1 MMTTTYHPA
10 TNRYAAIVEAV
21 RTPPPPRPRLHL
33 ARISLSV
40 PPLAADDAPELAP
53 APRPSR
59 PAPLTSREYDREDRA
74 ARRDALLA
82 DYAAAFPDAD
92 TRTAHA
98 APVKRLATRYE
109 MSETYV
115 HRLTGAYRKAHG
127 LIAPRADAPHL
138 ARWQV
143 DLLRYMA
150 DHGPVS
156 AADLARHFGYASASN
171 VSATISPLR
180 RALVA
185 LTGDPD
191 ARHVIVTTHGCGYDL
206 DRDAA
211 GRYPVVVAALEG
223 CVP

>member
-1 MMTTTYHPA
+1 MTTTYHPA

-59 PAPLTSREYDREDRA
+59 PAPLT
-74 ARRDALLA
+74 
-82 DYAAAFPDAD
+82 
-92 TRTAHA
+92 
-98 APVKRLATRYE
+98 
-109 MSETYV
+109 
-115 HRLTGAYRKAHG
+115 
-127 LIAPRADAPHL
+127 
-138 ARWQV
+138 
-143 DLLRYMA
+143 
-150 DHGPVS
+150 
-156 AADLARHFGYASASN
+156 
-171 VSATISPLR
+171 
-180 RALVA
+180 
-185 LTGDPD
+185 
-191 ARHVIVTTHGCGYDL
+191 THGCGYDL

>member
-1 MMTTTYHPA
+1 MTTYHPA
-10 TNRYAAIVEAV
+10 TNVYARIAAIAAA
-21 RTPPPPRPRLHL
+21 PPPRPRLHL

-40 PPLAADDAPELAP
+40 PPLTTEEGDAPEQAP

-59 PAPLTSREYDREDRA
+59 PAPLTSREYDQEERP
-74 ARRDALLA
+74 ARRDALVA

-92 TRTAHA
+92 SRTAHA
-98 APVKRLATRYE
+98 ALVKRLATRYE
-109 MSETYV
+109 VSETYV
-115 HRLTGAYRKAHG
+115 HRLTAVYRKAHG

-138 ARWQV
+138 ARWQI

-156 AADLARHFGYASASN
+156 AADLARRFGYASASN

-180 RALVA
+180 RALAA

-206 DRDAA
+206 DRAA
-211 GRYPVVVAALEG
+211 ARRYPVIAAALEG
-223 CVP
+223 CAL

>member
-40 PPLAADDAPELAP
+40 PPLAADDAPE
-53 APRPSR
+53 
-59 PAPLTSREYDREDRA
+59 
-74 ARRDALLA
+74 
-82 DYAAAFPDAD
+82 
-92 TRTAHA
+92 
-98 APVKRLATRYE
+98 
-109 MSETYV
+109 
-115 HRLTGAYRKAHG
+115 
-127 LIAPRADAPHL
+127 
-138 ARWQV
+138 
-143 DLLRYMA
+143 
-150 DHGPVS
+150 
-156 AADLARHFGYASASN
+156 LARHFGYASASN

>member
-40 PPLAADDAPELAP
+40 PPLAADDAPE
-53 APRPSR
+53 
-59 PAPLTSREYDREDRA
+59 
-74 ARRDALLA
+74 
-82 DYAAAFPDAD
+82 
-92 TRTAHA
+92 
-98 APVKRLATRYE
+98 
-109 MSETYV
+109 
-115 HRLTGAYRKAHG
+115 
-127 LIAPRADAPHL
+127 L

>member
-1 MMTTTYHPA
+1 MTTTYHPA

-40 PPLAADDAPELAP
+40 PPLAAL
-53 APRPSR
+53 
-59 PAPLTSREYDREDRA
+59 
-74 ARRDALLA
+74 
-82 DYAAAFPDAD
+82 
-92 TRTAHA
+92 
-98 APVKRLATRYE
+98 VKRLATRYE